1 MAIMKAGPDIEK
13 LPPQSVEAE
22 QAVLGALL
30 IEGESILKAIELI
43 GEDDFY
49 RAAHR
54 RIYRAMLA
62 LFEKN
67 ESIDIVTVSE
77 ELKKSGA
84 TEETGGAEYLSTLA
98 NQTPTAA
105 NVVYY
110 AKIVKDKA
118 LQRSLLKAATEVA
131 EKIYQGE
138 LEADDMMDMAEKK
151 IFEVSDKRIRS
162 NFAPM
167 KEAIKETFKM
177 IEGLYER
184 KEAITGMPSGFKDL
198 DEFTAGFHPG
208 DLVIVGGRP
217 SAGKTAF
224 GLNIAQQAGVQRRE
238 PVAIFSLEMSLN
250 QIIMRMLC
258 AEAMVDA
265 SSVRRGHIKNNF
277 HKLASAASKLMDAP
291 IFIDETSGISA
302 LEMRAKARRLKR
314 EHGLGLIVVDY
325 LQLMRG
331 NGKYEQR
338 VQEISEISRSLKALA
353 KEINVP
359 VIALSQLN
367 RAVERERRNPNM
379 SDLRESGAIE
389 QDADVILFLYK
400 DEKQKKQG
408 EASGRPEVE
417 VVKLDIAKQRNGPTA
432 HGLSLTF
439 LSKYTR
445 FTDYSPDEYSYE
457 GGEEY

>member
-1 MAIMKAGPDIEK
+1 MKPGADIEK
-13 LPPQSVEAE
+13 LPPQSIEAE

-30 IEGESILKAIELI
+30 IEGESVLKAIELI
-43 GEDDFY
+43 GEEDFY

-54 RIYRAMLA
+54 RIYGAMLG

-67 ESIDIVTVSE
+67 ESIDMVTVSE
-77 ELKKSGA
+77 ELKKKGSL
-84 TEETGGAEYLSTLA
+84 EETGGTEYLSTLA

-110 AKIVKDKA
+110 ARIVKDKS

-138 LEADDMMDMAEKK
+138 MEADDMMDMAEKK
-151 IFEVSDKRIRS
+151 VFEVSDKRIRGS
-162 NFAPM
+162 FVPF
-167 KEAIKETFKM
+167 KTAIKDSFKM
-177 IEGLYER
+177 IESLYER
-184 KEAITGMPSGFKDL
+184 KEAITGLPSGFKDL
-198 DEFTAGFHPG
+198 DEYTAGFHPG

-224 GLNIAQQAGVQRRE
+224 GLNIAQHVGTQRKE
-238 PVAIFSLEMSLN
+238 PVGIFSLEMSLN

-265 SSVRRGHIKNNF
+265 GSVRRGYVKSNF
-277 HKLASAASKLMDAP
+277 HKLAAAASALMDAP

-314 EHGLGLIVVDY
+314 EHGLGLIIVDY
-325 LQLMRG
+325 LQLMKGSGR
-331 NGKYEQR
+331 YDQR

-379 SDLRESGAIE
+379 ADLRESGAIE
-389 QDADVILFLYK
+389 QDADVILFLYRN
-400 DEKQKKQG
+400 EKAKTKNQAEPG
-408 EASGRPEVE
+408 GEVE
-417 VVKLDIAKQRNGPTA
+417 VINLDIAKQ
-432 HGLSLTF
+432 
-439 LSKYTR
+439 
-445 FTDYSPDEYSYE
+445 
-457 GGEEY
+457 

>member
-1 MAIMKAGPDIEK
+1 MRPSETIKPSDMEK
-13 LPPQSVEAE
+13 LPPQNVEAE

-30 IEGESILKAIELI
+30 IEGDSIMKTVEIV

-54 RIYRAMLA
+54 RIYRSMLG

-77 ELKKSGA
+77 ELKKGGA
-84 TEETGGAEYLSTLA
+84 FEETGGAEYLSALA

-110 AKIVKDKA
+110 AKIVKDKS
-118 LQRSLLKAATEVA
+118 LQRALLKAATEVA

-138 LEADDMMDMAEKK
+138 LESDDMMDMAEKK
-151 IFEVSDKRIRS
+151 IFEVSDRRIRG
-162 NFAPM
+162 NFAPL

-184 KEAITGMPSGFKDL
+184 KEAITGVPSGFKDL
-198 DEFTAGFHPG
+198 DEYTAGFHPG

-224 GLNIAQQAGVQRRE
+224 GLNIAQHVGVQHRE

-258 AEAMVDA
+258 SEAMVDA
-265 SSVRRGHIKNNF
+265 SSVRRGYVKNNF
-277 HKLASAASKLMDAP
+277 HKLAAAAGKLMDAP
-291 IFIDETSGISA
+291 VFIDETSGISA

-314 EHGLGLIVVDY
+314 EHGLGLILVDY

-331 NGKYEQR
+331 NGRYEQR

-379 SDLRESGAIE
+379 ADLRESGAIE

-400 DEKQKKQG
+400 DEKNKNQA
-408 EASGRPEVE
+408 EPGREVE
-417 VVKLDIAKQRNGPTA
+417 VINLDIAKQRNGPTA
-432 HGLSLTF
+432 HGLHLAF
-439 LSKYTR
+439 LSKCTR
-445 FTDYSPDEYSYE
+445 FMDYSPEDYP
-457 GGEEY
+457 GGEDF

>member
-1 MAIMKAGPDIEK
+1 MKPVTGVEK
-13 LPPQSVEAE
+13 LPPQSIEAE

-30 IEGESILKAIELI
+30 IEGDAVLKAIELL

-54 RIYRAMLA
+54 RIYVAMLG
-62 LFEKN
+62 LFEKS

-77 ELKKSGA
+77 ELKKKGA
-84 TEETGGAEYLSTLA
+84 LEETGGAEYLSSLA
-98 NQTPTAA
+98 EQTPTAA
-105 NVVYY
+105 NIVYY
-110 AKIVKDKA
+110 ARIVKDKS
-118 LQRSLLKAATEVA
+118 LQRALLRAATEVA

-138 LEADDMMDMAEKK
+138 LEAEDMMDLAEKK
-151 IFEVSDKRIRS
+151 VFEVSEKRVRS
-162 NFAPM
+162 NFASF
-167 KEAIKETFKM
+167 KEAVKDTVRM
-177 IEGLYER
+177 IESLYER
-184 KEAITGMPSGFKDL
+184 KEAITGIPSGFKDL
-198 DEFTAGFHPG
+198 DELTAGFHPG

-224 GLNIAQQAGVQRRE
+224 GLNIAQQAGLEQKE

-250 QIIMRMLC
+250 QIVMRMLC
-258 AEAMVDA
+258 AEAQVDA
-265 SSVRRGHIKNNF
+265 SSVRRGYVKSNF
-277 HKLASAASKLMDAP
+277 HKLTAAAGRLWDAP
-291 IFIDETSGISA
+291 IYIDETSGISA

-331 NGKYEQR
+331 SGKYEQR

-367 RAVERERRNPNM
+367 RAVERERRKPNM

-389 QDADVILFLYK
+389 QDADVILFLYRN
-400 DEKQKKQG
+400 EKKKG
-408 EASGRPEVE
+408 EAPSEGDVE
-417 VVKLDIAKQRNGPTA
+417 VINLDVAKQRNGPT
-432 HGLSLTF
+432 GDLKLTF
-439 LSKYTR
+439 LSKHTR
-445 FTDYSPDEYSYE
+445 FMDYSPEDVSWQA
-457 GGEEY
+457 GQEEY

>member
-1 MAIMKAGPDIEK
+1 MKPVSDIEK
-13 LPPQSVEAE
+13 LPPQSIEAE

-30 IEGESILKAIELI
+30 IEGEAVMKAIEILA
-43 GEDDFY
+43 GEDFY

-54 RIYRAMLA
+54 RIYAAMLG
-62 LFEKN
+62 LFEKS
-67 ESIDIVTVSE
+67 ESIDMVTVSE
-77 ELKKSGA
+77 ELKKKGA
-84 TEETGGAEYLSTLA
+84 LEETGGAEYLSTLA

-105 NVVYY
+105 NIVYY
-110 AKIVKDKA
+110 AKIVKDKS
-118 LQRSLLKAATEVA
+118 LQRALLKAATEVA

-138 LEADDMMDMAEKK
+138 LEAEDMMDLAEKK
-151 IFEVSDKRIRS
+151 VFEVSEKRIRS
-162 NFAPM
+162 NFAPF
-167 KEAIKETFKM
+167 KEAVKGTVKM
-177 IEGLYER
+177 IESLYER
-184 KEAITGMPSGFKDL
+184 KEAITGIPSGFKDL
-198 DEFTAGFHPG
+198 DEYTAGFHPG

-224 GLNIAQQAGVQRRE
+224 GLNIAQHAGLEQKE

-265 SSVRRGHIKNNF
+265 SSVRRGYIKNNF
-277 HKLASAASKLMDAP
+277 HKLTAAAGRLWDAP
-291 IFIDETSGISA
+291 IYIDETSGISA

-331 NGKYEQR
+331 SGKYEQR

-353 KEINVP
+353 KEIDVP

-367 RAVERERRNPNM
+367 RAVERERRKPNM
-379 SDLRESGAIE
+379 ADLRESGAIE
-389 QDADVILFLYK
+389 QDADVILFLYRN
-400 DEKQKKQG
+400 EKSKNQAEQTG
-408 EASGRPEVE
+408 DVE
-417 VVKLDIAKQRNGPTA
+417 VINMDIAKQRNGPTRQDL
-432 HGLSLTF
+432 HLTF

-445 FTDYSPDEYSYE
+445 FTDYSPEDISYQ
-457 GGEEY
+457 GAEEEF